1 MQSAA
6 LGARANGSVA
16 ETGHQEANGKTGVF
30 GQTVADGITHAE
42 DKKTAL
48 EEEKRCGNC
57 KRLEFTNERCLY
69 MSTPTPCN

>member
-6 LGARANGSVA
+6 
-16 ETGHQEANGKTGVF
+16 TGVF
-30 GQTVADGITHAE
+30 GQTVADGITHEHKADIAEQENTAAAKAE

-69 MSTPTPCN
+69 VDTYTPL